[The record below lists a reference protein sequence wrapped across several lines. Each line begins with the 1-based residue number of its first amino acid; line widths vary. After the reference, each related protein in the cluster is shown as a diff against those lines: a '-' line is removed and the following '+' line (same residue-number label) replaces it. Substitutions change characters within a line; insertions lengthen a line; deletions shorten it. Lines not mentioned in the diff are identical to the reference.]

1 MAIVCAVRI
10 DFGTARTGYG
20 FAFKHNQGE
29 AIFGCNIFLP
39 ASNVLI
45 KPTTAK
51 IHTKEPGGQGAG
63 KTNTVLLL
71 NKDQEFK
78 AFGSKALDAYFEDNC
93 EGQDLLFEKFK
104 MNLHCQDE
112 NITMQAK
119 ALNGKLTK

>member
-1 MAIVCAVRI
+1 MLSGSISGQLEPDTVLPSSTIKVKRSLV
-10 DFGTARTGYG
+10 
-20 FAFKHNQGE
+20 
-29 AIFGCNIFLP
+29 AIFFLP
-39 ASNVLI
+39 ALNILI
-45 KPTTAK
+45 RPTTAE
-51 IHTKEPGGQGAG
+51 IHTKEPGGQEAG